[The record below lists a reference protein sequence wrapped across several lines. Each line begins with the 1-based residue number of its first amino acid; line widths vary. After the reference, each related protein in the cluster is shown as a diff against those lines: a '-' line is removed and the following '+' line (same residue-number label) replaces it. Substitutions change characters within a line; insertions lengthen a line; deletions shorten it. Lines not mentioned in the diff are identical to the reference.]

1 MTTLQFHPVADIF
14 PLINGA
20 DFDALKADIS
30 ANGLL
35 EAIWLHPDGRIIDG
49 RNRYRA
55 CCDLGVEPDFRT
67 YSGSLDTSA
76 LVQFVVSLNLKR
88 RHLDSGQ
95 KAFVALE
102 VERVL
107 ADAARERERERKTQP
122 RNFTDELLTNQRF
135 EKSITDVSS
144 SSAQAA
150 VILGTNRQYVSD
162 AKRIQEHA
170 PDLAQAV
177 KSGDMKITEARR
189 QLQRRTVAEETP
201 PMPQA
206 TYRIIYADPPWK
218 YGNQGLDDYGHAER
232 HYPAMS
238 IADLCALD
246 VRSLADA
253 DAVLFLWVTSP
264 LLAECF
270 AVIEAWGFT
279 YKTSFVWDKVR
290 HNFGHYNSVRHEL
303 LLVCTRGSCLPDAPT
318 LFDSVQAIERTEHS
332 VKPEEFR
339 QIIDTLYTRGRRIE
353 LFARR
358 DAPGWERWGN
368 ECNN

>member
-1 MTTLQFHPVADIF
+1 MEFHPVADIF

-20 DFDALKADIS
+20 DFDALRADIA

-55 CCDLGVEPDFRT
+55 CCDLGIEPDVRI
-67 YSGSLDTSA
+67 YCGSLDTPA
-76 LVQFVVSLNLKR
+76 LVQFVVSLNMKR

-107 ADAARERERERKTQP
+107 AEAAKERMREAGQNGADTRWGVQIFDYPIINTGRAAE
-122 RNFTDELLTNQRF
+122 
-135 EKSITDVSS
+135 
-144 SSAQAA
+144 QAA
-150 VILGTNRQYVSD
+150 QIIGSNRQYVAD
-162 AKRIQEHA
+162 AKRISDRA
-170 PDLAQAV
+170 PDLALAV
-177 KSGDMKITEARR
+177 KNGDMKITEARR
-189 QLQRRTVAEETP
+189 QLQRRTIVEETP
-201 PMPQA
+201 AMPPT
-206 TYRIIYADPPWK
+206 TYRVIYADPPWK

-238 IADLCALD
+238 VAELCALD

-270 AVIEAWGFT
+270 AVIRAWGFT

-318 LFDSVQAIERTEHS
+318 LFDSVQTIERTEHS
-332 VKPEEFR
+332 AKPEEFR
-339 QIIDTLYTRGRRIE
+339 KIIDALYTRGRRIE

-358 DAPGWERWGN
+358 AVPGWEIWGN

>member
-20 DFDALKADIS
+20 DFDALRADIA

-55 CCDLGVEPDFRT
+55 CCEIGVTPDFRI
-67 YSGSLDTSA
+67 YSGSLDTPA

-107 ADAARERERERKTQP
+107 GEAARERQGQ
-122 RNFTDELLTNQRF
+122 RNDLHPTSFKDLNKVDDPMSTRAAE
-135 EKSITDVSS
+135 
-144 SSAQAA
+144 QAA
-150 VILGTNRQYVSD
+150 QIIGTNRQYVSD
-162 AKRIQEHA
+162 AKRIQEQA
-170 PDLAQAV
+170 PDLAAAV
-177 KSGDMKITEARR
+177 KQGDMKITEARR

-201 PMPQA
+201 AMPTT
-206 TYRIIYADPPWK
+206 TYRVIYADPPWK

-232 HYPAMS
+232 HYPAMN
-238 IADLCALD
+238 IAELCSLN
-246 VRSLADA
+246 VRTLADA

-318 LFDSVQAIERTEHS
+318 LFDSVQTIERTEHS

-339 QIIDTLYTRGRRIE
+339 QIIDALYTTGRRIE
-353 LFARR
+353 LFSRR
-358 DAPGWERWGN
+358 EAAGWERWGN
-368 ECNN
+368 ECSN